1 MILYNIFKRKYK
13 TSLNILH
20 IYKMEDKNKQVKELV
35 DKINNENVEKY
46 GELCENCEI
55 YKTFCRCELSTY
67 VHTN

>member
-1 MILYNIFKRKYK
+1 
-13 TSLNILH
+13 
-20 IYKMEDKNKQVKELV
+20 MEDKNKQAKELV